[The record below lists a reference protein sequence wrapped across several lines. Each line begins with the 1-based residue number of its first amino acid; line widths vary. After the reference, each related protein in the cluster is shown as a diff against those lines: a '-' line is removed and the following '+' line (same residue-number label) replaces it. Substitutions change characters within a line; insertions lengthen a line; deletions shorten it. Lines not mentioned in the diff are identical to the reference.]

1 MEALG
6 GEFLLE
12 RLAILEDLRL
22 GGVVL
27 VNRHDDHVLRR
38 EARRSDKAIIIRMR
52 HDHAADEAGR
62 DAPRRGVGILLS
74 GVLVLETDVTR
85 LGEVLTEVVRGA
97 GLQGLAVLH
106 HRFDAKGI
114 DGAWEAFAFGLAA
127 LDDRHRHVVFRE
139 VGIDL
144 EHLVR
149 LFDSFG
155 FRRMDGVAFLPEELG
170 GAKEEARAHFPADDV
185 SPLVDEDR
193 EVAIRLHP
201 LRVSFAND
209 GLRGRSDDERLLEL
223 ARRDEFAIRAGF
235 EARVGDD
242 GTFLGEA
249 IDVRGFLLN
258 VANRNE
264 EREVGV
270 HMAGLLEHRVEVAL
284 DVLPEG
290 VAPRL
295 DDHAAADGAILG
307 QVGVLDDLEVPLRVV
322 FGAGR
327 RDGGLG
333 LGGRLLGHGL
343 SKEGRNAEGQDGFL
357 FRGRVSTAC

>member
-1 MEALG
+1 M
-6 GEFLLE
+6 
-12 RLAILEDLRL
+12 
-22 GGVVL
+22 
-27 VNRHDDHVLRR
+27 
-38 EARRSDKAIIIRMR
+38 
-52 HDHAADEAGR
+52 
-62 DAPRRGVGILLS
+62 
-74 GVLVLETDVTR
+74 
-85 LGEVLTEVVRGA
+85 
-97 GLQGLAVLH
+97 
-106 HRFDAKGI
+106 
-114 DGAWEAFAFGLAA
+114 
-127 LDDRHRHVVFRE
+127 
-139 VGIDL
+139 
-144 EHLVR
+144 
-149 LFDSFG
+149 
-155 FRRMDGVAFLPEELG
+155 
-170 GAKEEARAHFPADDV
+170 
-185 SPLVDEDR
+185 
-193 EVAIRLHP
+193 
-201 LRVSFAND
+201 
-209 GLRGRSDDERLLEL
+209 
-223 ARRDEFAIRAGF
+223 
-235 EARVGDD
+235 GDD